1 MTGVQTCALP
11 IYWLLTHV
19 IGGYHVRAGDVRA
32 LQRDKGLA
40 VDGQVGP
47 ATFAAL
53 TEGGIGD

>member
-1 MTGVQTCALP
+1 MFRAH
-11 IYWLLTHV
+11 WLLTHV